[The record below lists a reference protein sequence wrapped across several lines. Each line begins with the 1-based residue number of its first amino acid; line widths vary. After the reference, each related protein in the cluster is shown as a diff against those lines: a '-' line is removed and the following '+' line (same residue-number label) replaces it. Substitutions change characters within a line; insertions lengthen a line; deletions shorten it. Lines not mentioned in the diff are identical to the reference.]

1 MGHSGKLRSYGEK
14 NKMKEEKKVVIST
27 FVDWTS
33 YGSVLQAVGLQYIL
47 KKTGILPKTIVYKN
61 IMDKS
66 PIKKPRMLNVPGYIV
81 YRYKMLHKNEFML
94 CKKRGLAF
102 IDEHLD
108 IEMYESYEDLK
119 RKPPVADVYISGSD
133 QVWNPLVCREDFFLN
148 YAPNEKKRISY
159 AASMGVLQIPKNK
172 NSDFQRQIR
181 NFDAISIREQDTTN
195 VIQKYTDVELT
206 RNIDPSFL
214 IPRAVWKEFE
224 NSYDIRKPFILVYAI
239 FWDKKYNRD
248 LIRLH
253 KKTGWDIVCIQNS
266 YRNIYANRRLFDVG
280 PAEFIW
286 LIDKAEAVITS
297 SFHGCAFSLIFNK
310 MFTPIINPD
319 APSRIENLLNEF
331 EIHSIPEIVDVTSFE
346 YDYEAI
352 NKHIN
357 AERDRSVSYLT
368 REIIDEE

>member
-1 MGHSGKLRSYGEK
+1 
-14 NKMKEEKKVVIST
+14 MKKKVAIST

-33 YGSVLQAVGLQYIL
+33 YGSMLQAVGLQYIL
-47 KKTGILPKTIVYKN
+47 KKIGILPKIIVYKN
-61 IMDKS
+61 IMNKS

-81 YRYKMLHKNEFML
+81 YRYKMHHKNEFVL

-102 IDEHLD
+102 IDKHLE

-119 RKPPVADVYISGSD
+119 RKPPIVDVYISGSD

-148 YAPNEKKRISY
+148 YVPNGKKRISY
-159 AASMGVLQIPKNK
+159 AASMGVLQIPKDK
-172 NSDFQRQIR
+172 NSNFQRLIR
-181 NFDAISIREQDTTN
+181 NFDAISVREQDMSN
-195 VIQKYTDVELT
+195 VIQKYTDVKLT
-206 RNIDPSFL
+206 RNIDPTFL
-214 IPRAVWKEFE
+214 IPCAVWKGFE
-224 NSYDIRKPFILVYAI
+224 NIYDIRKPFILVYAI
-239 FWDKKYNRD
+239 YWDKKYNRD
-248 LIRLH
+248 LISLH
-253 KKTGWDIVCIQNS
+253 KKTGLDIVCIQNS

-331 EIHSIPEIVDVTSFE
+331 EIHSTPDIVDVTSFE

-352 NKHIN
+352 NKHID
-357 AERDRSVSYLT
+357 AERDRSVSYLK
-368 REIIDEE
+368 REIIDEG